1 VKRESRLEKKENAK
15 NGGIFEYV
23 RNKFSSKE
31 KKATEMIFPEE

>member
-1 VKRESRLEKKENAK
+1 MKRESRLEKKEEPK
-15 NGGIFEYV
+15 KGSIFEYV